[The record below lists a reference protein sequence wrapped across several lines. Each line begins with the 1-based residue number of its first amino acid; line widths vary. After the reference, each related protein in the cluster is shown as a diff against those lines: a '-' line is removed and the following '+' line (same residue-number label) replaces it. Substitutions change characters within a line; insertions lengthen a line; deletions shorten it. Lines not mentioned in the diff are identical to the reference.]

1 MGNAESSS
9 SSASSNKTTLQH
21 NLVFKDKD
29 TNLDDH
35 YHLYKKD
42 GKKITLRGSSGDKHL
57 KDGCSIVIAE
67 SKRYT
72 KSKRGKNGYAIK
84 VFKRNNSSSSSL
96 DKLVSLGTDGGGAQ
110 DAASPPDFKEEA
122 RLLQLCDHPNIIRL
136 YHLTTERKKGVGG
149 MTLPGSAKN
158 VSLVLEL
165 CSGGPLK
172 DSFPFKWETEMMDAA
187 QKKAAN
193 KRAAKRIEK
202 EAQSVV
208 RQVMYAVAH
217 LHYRNIVHR
226 GIEMSNI
233 MYKTQPNHDDENDF
247 GSKVIKLIDFGLAT
261 QQQEFENNNT
271 KGEKRLLK
279 DKIGPIHV
287 MAPEVVRGEYGPK
300 CDIWS
305 IGILA
310 YNLLMDGKQIYVG
323 KTDKEIETKIKDR
336 LFAPNFTGFRHS
348 TKAKEFIKK
357 CLIRNDTTRPS
368 AVELLQHDWLKPTV
382 SMEDIGLISD
392 EDGEEEIIILLPNN
406 LLVSFQLYLQA
417 NQLKRVSLNALAKNY
432 TLLPEYQRI
441 FSLLDRTYSGS
452 LSKEEF
458 MKAFTASGF
467 SSHEIERLFTQMDMN
482 ETGAVDY
489 TEWVAATLEASGE
502 LEEDQIQ
509 EAFDLLD
516 EDRSGAITKKNLVT
530 LLIGKNPTKL
540 KRIIKKSTTSAEEVL
555 AARKMADEILQGKMK
570 LEYEEFA
577 RLFEFTFHDR
587 KIKPIVEVSL
597 NEEQI
602 LYLMKKQNQR
612 QSQRGLGAISED

>member
-1 MGNAESSS
+1 
-9 SSASSNKTTLQH
+9 
-21 NLVFKDKD
+21 
-29 TNLDDH
+29 
-35 YHLYKKD
+35 
-42 GKKITLRGSSGDKHL
+42 
-57 KDGCSIVIAE
+57 
-67 SKRYT
+67 
-72 KSKRGKNGYAIK
+72 
-84 VFKRNNSSSSSL
+84 
-96 DKLVSLGTDGGGAQ
+96 
-110 DAASPPDFKEEA
+110 
-122 RLLQLCDHPNIIRL
+122 
-136 YHLTTERKKGVGG
+136 
-149 MTLPGSAKN
+149 
-158 VSLVLEL
+158 
-165 CSGGPLK
+165 
-172 DSFPFKWETEMMDAA
+172 
-187 QKKAAN
+187 
-193 KRAAKRIEK
+193 
-202 EAQSVV
+202 
-208 RQVMYAVAH
+208 
-217 LHYRNIVHR
+217 
-226 GIEMSNI
+226 
-233 MYKTQPNHDDENDF
+233 
-247 GSKVIKLIDFGLAT
+247 
-261 QQQEFENNNT
+261 
-271 KGEKRLLK
+271 
-279 DKIGPIHV
+279 
-287 MAPEVVRGEYGPK
+287 
-300 CDIWS
+300 
-305 IGILA
+305 
-310 YNLLMDGKQIYVG
+310 
-323 KTDKEIETKIKDR
+323 
-336 LFAPNFTGFRHS
+336 
-348 TKAKEFIKK
+348 
-357 CLIRNDTTRPS
+357 
-368 AVELLQHDWLKPTV
+368 VELLHHDWLKPTV